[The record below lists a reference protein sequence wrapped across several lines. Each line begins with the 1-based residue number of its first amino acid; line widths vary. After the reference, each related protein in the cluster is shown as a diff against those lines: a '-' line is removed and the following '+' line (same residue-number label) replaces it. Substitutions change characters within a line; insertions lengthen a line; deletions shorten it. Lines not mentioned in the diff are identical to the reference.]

1 MRYNSKLMPDALTQ
15 QLTDSF
21 VFFLNGIHEEGFVFS
36 RQKTEVHPGNT
47 QVGRHP
53 HVGNGDKGTIECVGQ
68 LALEDL
74 TEVFLQLPGYL
85 LLSFR
90 FHRANIRNFAGWRSA
105 LTHIRLRKL
114 LSFFRSF
121 APYQY
126 FSLLVVLLLVR
137 LPLLI
142 TPLPLLIPELNWMLV
157 GEQMRQGYTLYS
169 DIWDSVS
176 PLSAGVYWL
185 IDLAVGRSQGAYW
198 IVATG
203 VSIFQLVYFNYL
215 TNVREVFSE
224 RSFWPGLF
232 YTLFLNLSF
241 DCVTLSPVL
250 MSVTFL
256 LLAFGALIRQ
266 LGRQGATDE
275 VFEVGI
281 YVGVATLFY
290 LPSGLFIVWAL
301 LSLLFFTGAT
311 FRQHSLTIFGFA
323 FPILLVVFYYYFTD
337 SPDDFNRN
345 LLTSVFL
352 VRQYDLSD
360 FKTLF
365 VCLIVPLTVGIL
377 GFLNLFNSVN
387 RYVNFQQRC
396 QQIMIMWAITA
407 VLTIPLMPFLA
418 PMLFLT
424 FVPPMAFFA
433 VLYFAGFRKVWLRE
447 LAFLGVVLAIAGV
460 LYQGVMQLL
469 PGMEVGRLSSLQVK
483 PSSLPPRIRNQKL
496 LIIGEDLSGYR
507 YNRPATPYLN
517 WDLAKYDLKNLD
529 NYEAVIAVYDKFR
542 QDPPDFIVDRQQVI
556 PKLFQRVPAL
566 AVLYKTTE
574 TPGIYE
580 RIR

>member
-1 MRYNSKLMPDALTQ
+1 MPDALAQ
-15 QLTDSF
+15 QLPDSF
-21 VFFLNGIHEEGFVFS
+21 VFLLHGVHQECFVFCS
-36 RQKTEVHPGNT
+36 QKTEVDPGDA
-47 QVGRHP
+47 QIRRHP
-53 HVGNGDKGTIECVGQ
+53 HIGDGYKRAIECVGQ
-68 LALEDL
+68 LALKNL
-74 TEVFLQLPGYL
+74 AEVFLQLPGYL

-90 FHRANIRNFAGWRSA
+90 FHRANIRNFASWLSV
-105 LTHIRLRKL
+105 LTHIRSRKL

-126 FSLLVVLLLVR
+126 FSLLVVLLLIR

-142 TPLPLLIPELNWMLV
+142 SPLPLLIPELNWMLV
-157 GEQMRQGYTLYS
+157 GEQMRQGHTLYS
-169 DIWDSVS
+169 GIWDSVS
-176 PLSAGVYWL
+176 PFSAGVYWL

-198 IVATG
+198 TVATG
-203 VSIFQLVYFNYL
+203 ISIFQLVYFNYMI
-215 TNVREVFSE
+215 NAREVFPE

-232 YTLFLNLSF
+232 YALFLNLSF
-241 DCVTLSPVL
+241 DCTTLSPVL
-250 MSVTFL
+250 MSLTFL
-256 LLAFGALIRQ
+256 LLAFGSLIRQ

-281 YVGVATLFY
+281 YIGVAALFY
-290 LPSGLFIVWAL
+290 LPSGLFILWAS

-323 FPILLVVFYYYFTD
+323 FPILLVVFYYYFTN
-337 SPDDFNRN
+337 SLDDFNRN
-345 LLTSVFL
+345 LLTSVFR

-365 VCLIVPLTVGIL
+365 TCLIVPLTVGVL
-377 GFLNLFNSVN
+377 GFLSLFNSAN

-396 QQIMIMWAITA
+396 QQIMLIWAITA
-407 VLTIPLMPFLA
+407 ILTIPLMPFLA

-433 VLYFAGFRKVWLRE
+433 VVYFSNFRKVWLRE
-447 LAFLGVVLAIAGV
+447 LAFLGVVVAIAGV
-460 LYQGVMQLL
+460 LYQGATRIL
-469 PGMEVGRLSSLQVK
+469 PGVEVGQLSNLQVK
-483 PSSLPPRIRNQKL
+483 PSALPDYIRNRKV
-496 LIIGEDLSGYR
+496 LIIDEDLSGYR

-517 WDLAKYDLKNLD
+517 WDLAKYDLRNLD
-529 NYEAVIAVYDKFR
+529 SYEAVIDIYDNFR
-542 QDPPDFIVDRQQVI
+542 QDPPDYVIDRQQVV

-566 AVLYKTTE
+566 AALYKPTE
-574 TPGIYE
+574 TAGIYK

>member
-1 MRYNSKLMPDALTQ
+1 M
-15 QLTDSF
+15 
-21 VFFLNGIHEEGFVFS
+21 
-36 RQKTEVHPGNT
+36 
-47 QVGRHP
+47 
-53 HVGNGDKGTIECVGQ
+53 
-68 LALEDL
+68 
-74 TEVFLQLPGYL
+74 
-85 LLSFR
+85 
-90 FHRANIRNFAGWRSA
+90 
-105 LTHIRLRKL
+105 

-126 FSLLVVLLLVR
+126 LSLLAVLLLIR

-176 PLSAGVYWL
+176 PFSAGVYWF
-185 IDLAVGRSQGAYW
+185 IDLAVGRSQGVYW
-198 IVATG
+198 AVATG
-203 VSIFQLVYFNYL
+203 VSIFQLMYFNYIM
-215 TNVREVFSE
+215 NAREVFSE

-232 YTLFLNLSF
+232 YALFLNLSF
-241 DCVTLSPVL
+241 DCATLSPVL
-250 MSVTFL
+250 MSLTFL

-281 YVGVATLFY
+281 YVGLAALFY
-290 LPSGLFIVWAL
+290 LPSGLFILWAS

-311 FRQHSLTIFGFA
+311 FRQHSLTVFGFA

-337 SPDDFNRN
+337 SLDDFNRN
-345 LLTSVFL
+345 LLTSVFR

-365 VCLIVPLTVGIL
+365 ASLIVPLSIGVL

-396 QQIMIMWAITA
+396 QQIMLMWAITA

-433 VLYFAGFRKVWLRE
+433 VLYFASFRKVWLRE

-460 LYQGVMQLL
+460 LYQGVMRLL
-469 PGMEVGRLSSLQVK
+469 PGVEVGLLSSLQVK
-483 PSSLPPRIRNQKL
+483 PSSLPDRIRNRKV

-517 WDLAKYDLKNLD
+517 WDLAKYDLRNLD
-529 NYEAVIAVYDKFR
+529 NYEAVIDIYDKFQ
-542 QDPPDFIVDRQQVI
+542 QDPPDFVVDRQQVI

-566 AVLYKTTE
+566 AARYKTTE